1 MRLKNTNK
9 SKQAV
14 KLKMHT
20 INSTIIKKKPPMF
33 IIPFVIGFI
42 PQFIQAV

>member
-20 INSTIIKKKPPMF
+20 ITSTITKKKPPMS
-33 IIPFVIGFI
+33 ITPFVIGFI
-42 PQFIQAV
+42 PPFIQAV